1 MEFDRIKMT
10 WISWI
15 KHQSSQEGRHH
26 QAYQLSTINT
36 TAQPQP
42 STLSIFFL
50 LGFLVWREKTT
61 LKSELRA

>member
-36 TAQPQP
+36 TTTAHNHQH
-42 STLSIFFL
+42 FL
-50 LGFLVWREKTT
+50 LSSWIFSVAGKKQL
-61 LKSELRA
+61 